1 MFIRLIFI
9 YTVGILML
17 LSSSTVFSENSYTQS
32 KRPVLEKVR
41 VQLKW
46 FHQFRF
52 AGYYAALEQGYYAE
66 EGLDVEFLERQLNK
80 SVVEQVINGSS
91 EYGVGDTTLLHE
103 LAIGK
108 PVVGLA
114 AIFQHNPLVFMSLG
128 DSGIATPEGM
138 KGKKVVYDANNIL
151 EAPLKALLA
160 KAKLT
165 ETDIILNK
173 QADDYRLFLTK
184 RVDVI
189 AGYLTSQLFY
199 YEQAGVKIN
208 VLNPQ
213 DYGIDF
219 YGDILFTS
227 ATERQQNPERIERFL
242 RATLKGW
249 RYALDNSESIINLIA
264 KRYHSKLSLDQLRF
278 EAESIRILIDNKVQL
293 GQFDPVRLK
302 ELADIYAQLG
312 YNHQITPEV
321 LKEFVYVPKTSIKQK
336 DKPEK
341 IINVGGSESS
351 VKKLVVDQHE
361 SILKQEKND
370 FLWLIVI
377 VIVAVGSYYLKREIQ
392 ARQRVERRELRRQT
406 IISMVAKHESLM
418 AILENVVAD
427 IEQYDR
433 SIACSVLL
441 LNEDKKSLRHCA
453 TSRLPANYCL
463 ELEGST
469 LGDECCPC
477 CETAFTG
484 ESLFVD
490 NIQSDV
496 KWRDIKESTG
506 LVSYKSCWSQ
516 AILSNEGELLGS
528 FTLYHKDSKKPS
540 EYFLKLIADS
550 AELVAIAIEKSN
562 LDTQLQLSASL
573 FTHARE
579 GIYITDAMGSIIDCN
594 EAFLKISGYSRA
606 ELLGKNPRIFKS
618 GVHDKAYYAQM
629 WKSLIEKD
637 SWSGEIWNKYKNR
650 DKSPGLHS
658 ITAIRNQ
665 NNVVERYLVQVTD
678 ISDLKQQ
685 QQTLEKF
692 AYNDTLTGLPNRL
705 LLIDRLNQSL
715 LKNQRDGN
723 NLAIIF
729 IDLDGFKAI
738 NDTYGHN
745 VGDDF
750 LVAIGQQMQAVIRE
764 SDTLA
769 RIGGDEFVVI
779 LNGLDALESYK
790 KPVINLLKA
799 CNSSLDINGVMLKVS
814 ASLGVRFYRGQ
825 YDKESLDGDTL
836 LRQADQ
842 AMYVAK
848 QSGKNQYH
856 LFDANSD
863 QVVSTRSEI
872 IQAIQRG
879 LQIGEFVLHYQP
891 KVNMLTGE
899 LLGVEALVR
908 WEHPDQGLLLP
919 ADFLSVIENH
929 PLSIEMGEWVIK
941 SALVQLNDWQVKGLD
956 IPVSVNI
963 NARHLSQHNFLERLK
978 QALLLY
984 PNFKS
989 GTLELEVFES
999 TVLADKNYA
1008 FKMISDCQK
1017 IGVTFALDH
1026 FGIGYSS
1033 LSYLRELPINT
1044 IKIDRS
1050 FIADMDKSPEN
1061 YAVINSVIGLLSTL
1075 GCNIIAEGVE
1085 TLEQGEM
1092 LLNMGCELA
1101 QGYGFGKSMSSEKF
1115 LVWYDYWSKQT
1126 QDTSL

>member
-1 MFIRLIFI
+1 
-9 YTVGILML
+9 ML
-17 LSSSTVFSENSYTQS
+17 LSSSTVLSENSYTQS
-32 KRPVLEKVR
+32 NRTVLEKVR

-52 AGYYAALEQGYYAE
+52 AGYYAALEQGYYAD
-66 EGLDVEFLERQLNK
+66 EGLDVELLERQLNK
-80 SVVEQVINGSS
+80 SVVDQVINGNAV
-91 EYGVGDTTLLHE
+91 YGVGDSSLLHE

-108 PVVGLA
+108 PVVGVA

-128 DSGIATPEGM
+128 DSGIVTPEGIR
-138 KGKKVVYDANNIL
+138 GKKVVYDANNVL
-151 EAPLKALLA
+151 EAPLKALLT
-160 KAKLT
+160 KAKVT
-165 ETDIILNK
+165 ESDIILNK
-173 QADDYRLFLTK
+173 QADDYRLFLAK

-199 YEQAGVKIN
+199 YEQAGIKIN

-219 YGDILFTS
+219 YGDMLFTS
-227 ATERQQNPERIERFL
+227 AAERQKNPERIERFL

-264 KRYHSKLSLDQLRF
+264 KRYHSKLSIEQLRF
-278 EAESIRILIDNKVQL
+278 EAESIRLLIDNKVQL
-293 GQFDPVRLK
+293 GKFDPARLK
-302 ELADIYAQLG
+302 ELADLYAQLG
-312 YNHQITPEV
+312 YNHQLTPEV
-321 LKEFVYVPKTSIKQK
+321 LKEFVFVPNTSSQQADQSKKVSYVSGSENSVKELVAAEH
-336 DKPEK
+336 DGFVNEK
-341 IINVGGSESS
+341 ING
-351 VKKLVVDQHE
+351 
-361 SILKQEKND
+361 
-370 FLWLIVI
+370 FLSLIVI
-377 VIVAVGSYYLKREIQ
+377 VVVVVCALYLKREIH
-392 ARQRVERRELRRQT
+392 ARQIVERRELRRQT
-406 IISMVAKHESLM
+406 IITMVANHEPLM
-418 AILENVVAD
+418 TILKNVVAD
-427 IEQYDR
+427 IEQFDR
-433 SIACSVLL
+433 AIACSVLL

-453 TSRLPANYCL
+453 TSRLPVDYCL

-469 LGDECCPC
+469 FGQDCCPS

-484 ESLFVD
+484 EPVFID
-490 NIQSDV
+490 NIQSDA
-496 KWRDIKESTG
+496 KWGDIKKLTG
-506 LVSYKSCWSQ
+506 SITYKSCWSQ
-516 AILSNEGELLGS
+516 AIFSNEGELLGS
-528 FTLYHKDSKKPS
+528 FTIYHQDSKKPS
-540 EYFLKLIADS
+540 RHFLQLISDS

-579 GIYITDAMGSIIDCN
+579 GIYITDANGSIIDCN
-594 EAFLKISGYSRA
+594 EAFLKMSGYSRA

-729 IDLDGFKAI
+729 VDLDGFKAI

-750 LVAIGQQMQAVIRE
+750 LVAIGQKMQAVIRE

-779 LNGLDALESYK
+779 LNGLDALDSYK

-879 LQIGEFVLHYQP
+879 LQTGEFVLHYQP

-929 PLSIEMGEWVIK
+929 PLCIEMGEWVIK
-941 SALVQLNDWQVKGLD
+941 SALVQLNEWQVKGLN

-978 QALLLY
+978 SALITY
-984 PNFKS
+984 PNFRS
-989 GTLELEVFES
+989 GSLELEVFES

-1017 IGVTFALDH
+1017 LGVTFALDH
-1026 FGIGYSS
+1026 FGVGYSS

-1061 YAVINSVIGLLSTL
+1061 YAVINSVVGLLSTL

-1085 TLEQGEM
+1085 TLEQGEV

-1101 QGYGFGKSMSSEKF
+1101 QGYGFGNPMSSDRF

-1126 QDTSL
+1126 QDSSF

>member
-1 MFIRLIFI
+1 
-9 YTVGILML
+9 ML
-17 LSSSTVFSENSYTQS
+17 LSSSAVLSENSYTQS

-52 AGYYAALEQGYYAE
+52 AGYYAALEQGYYAD

-80 SVVEQVINGSS
+80 SVVDQVINGSAV
-91 EYGVGDTTLLHE
+91 YGIGDSSLLHE
-103 LAIGK
+103 LALGK
-108 PVVGLA
+108 PVVGVA
-114 AIFQHNPLVFMSLG
+114 AIFQHNPLVFMSLEE
-128 DSGIATPEGM
+128 SGIVTPEGI
-138 KGKKVVYDANNIL
+138 KGKKIVYDANNVL

-160 KAKLT
+160 NAKLT
-165 ETDIILNK
+165 DVDYILNQ
-173 QADDYRLFLTK
+173 QADDYRLFLAK

-199 YEQAGVKIN
+199 YKQAGVKIN
-208 VLNPQ
+208 LLNPQ
-213 DYGIDF
+213 DYGLDF
-219 YGDILFTS
+219 YGDMLFTS

-249 RYALDNSESIINLIA
+249 KYALDNSESIINLIA

-278 EAESIRILIDNKVQL
+278 EAEAIRLLIDSNVQL
-293 GQFDPVRLK
+293 GKFDQSRLRM
-302 ELADIYAQLG
+302 LANLYTQLG
-312 YNHQITPEV
+312 YNTALSDEM
-321 LKEFVYVPKTSIKQK
+321 LKQFVFVSKASIK
-336 DKPEK
+336 PEEKLAIQANK
-341 IINVGGSESS
+341 IVDYSHPISP
-351 VKKLVVDQHE
+351 VKKLVDDQNE
-361 SILKQEKND
+361 SIFFQEKND

-406 IISMVAKHESLM
+406 IISMVAKHEPLM
-418 AILENVVAD
+418 AILENVVSD

-516 AILSNEGELLGS
+516 AILSNEDALLGS

-540 EYFLKLIADS
+540 EHFLKLIADS

-579 GIYITDAMGSIIDCN
+579 GIYITDALGSIIDCN

-650 DKSPGLHS
+650 EKSPGLHS

-750 LVAIGQQMQAVIRE
+750 LVAIGQQMQVVIRE

-856 LFDANSD
+856 LFDANAD

-891 KVNMLTGE
+891 KINMLTGE

-919 ADFLSVIENH
+919 VDFLSVIENH

-941 SALVQLNDWQVKGLD
+941 SALVQLNDWQVKGLN

-963 NARHLSQHNFLERLK
+963 NARHLSQHNFLDRLK
-978 QALLLY
+978 SALITY
-984 PNFKS
+984 PKFRPGS
-989 GTLELEVFES
+989 LELEVFES

-1008 FKMISDCQK
+1008 FKMVTDCQK
-1017 IGVTFALDH
+1017 IGVNFALDH

-1033 LSYLRELPINT
+1033 LNYLRELPINT

-1101 QGYGFGKSMSSEKF
+1101 QGYGFGNPMAPEKF

-1126 QDTSL
+1126 QDTGL